1 MLIVTK
7 LQGWP
12 GLSARV
18 LNLDRGNV
26 FFVHNQQNEFI
37 AVIKKEQEN
46 LIRYVRMKLTGISDM
61 DAEDIVADVL
71 FNVYNRVAADKHV
84 ENLAAYLYQSV
95 KNKIWDY
102 FRKPQTP
109 LSLDAPEQNM
119 ELPRGAKLVEPAL
132 DVENLFEEKEFLL
145 RLKNALLSLEPK
157 QRAVWVAT
165 ELEGYTFKELSLK
178 WSEPIGTLLSRKS
191 RATKALRKLLED
203 E

>member
-1 MLIVTK
+1 M
-7 LQGWP
+7 
-12 GLSARV
+12 R
-18 LNLDRGNV
+18 
-26 FFVHNQQNEFI
+26 NQQNEFI
-37 AVIKKEQEN
+37 TVIKKERQN

-102 FRKPQTP
+102 FRQPQKP
-109 LSLDAPEQNM
+109 LSLDAPEQNT
-119 ELPRGAKLVEPAL
+119 ELPRGAKLIEAAL

-191 RATKALRKLLED
+191 RATKALRKLLKD